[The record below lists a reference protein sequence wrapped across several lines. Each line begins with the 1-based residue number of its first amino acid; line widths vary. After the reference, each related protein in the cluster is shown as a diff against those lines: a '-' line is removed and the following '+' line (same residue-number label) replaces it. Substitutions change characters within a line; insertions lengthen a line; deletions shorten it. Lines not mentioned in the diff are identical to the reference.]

1 MEATDNKMNLYQKL
15 AKIRAL
21 SDVAQKTKKGYGY
34 TYTDITMILANVT
47 AGMKKYGV
55 SLIPMIVPQ
64 SARVRQNVVD
74 NIKFNKQGEAVE
86 TRTTEMLF
94 SADMIYRWINDD
106 NPEEF
111 IDVPWFVT
119 GAQSDPAQALGTGV
133 TYTMRQFLTAYF
145 QIAQSDQDVDAYRS
159 KQKEAEESEDKAI
172 AAEIINTFDGVLKA
186 YLADNPDDNEKVKKF
201 IGKFAKNSNYFAIKD
216 PNLAAKLLEDF
227 NKTFITKE

>member
-1 MEATDNKMNLYQKL
+1 MESKMNLYQKL

-55 SLIPMIVPQ
+55 SLIPSIVPQ
-64 SARVRQNVVD
+64 SAKVFQNVTENTKVD
-74 NIKFNKQGEAVE
+74 KTGKSYDSKS
-86 TRTTEMLF
+86 TEMVF
-94 SADMIYRWINDD
+94 CADMVYRWIDD
-106 NPEEF
+106 ETGEY

-159 KQKEAEESEDKAI
+159 RQKEAEVSEERAI
-172 AAEIINTFDGVLKA
+172 AEEIISSFDEVLKN
-186 YLADNPDDNEKVKKF
+186 YLADHPEDNDKVKKF
-201 IGKFAKNSNYFAIKD
+201 IARFAKNSNYFAIKE
-216 PNLAAKLLEDF
+216 PKLAAKLLEDF
-227 NKTFITKE
+227 NNTFITKEGE

>member
-1 MEATDNKMNLYQKL
+1 MNLYQKL

-55 SLIPMIVPQ
+55 SLIPSIVPQ
-64 SARVRQNVVD
+64 SAKVFQNVTENTKVD
-74 NIKFNKQGEAVE
+74 KTGNSYLSK
-86 TRTTEMLF
+86 TTEMVF
-94 SADMIYRWINDD
+94 CADMVYRWINDED
-106 NPEEF
+106 PTEF

-159 KQKEAEESEDKAI
+159 RQKEAEVSEERAI
-172 AAEIINTFDGVLKA
+172 AEEIIASFDEVLKN
-186 YLADNPDDNEKVKKF
+186 YLADHPEDNDKVKKF
-201 IGKFAKNSNYFAIKD
+201 IARFAKNSNYFAIKE
-216 PNLAAKLLEDF
+216 PKLAAKLLEDF
-227 NKTFITKE
+227 NNTFITKEGE